1 MHKSGHLPILLMLT
15 LLLAACGFSPMYAQ
29 RPDGANPALAL
40 AQVDVKPPASR
51 LEQMVRNEL
60 LRNVPP
66 AQQGA
71 GAYQLNLTVTES
83 EASLLGL
90 GGVTR
95 QRLIATFSLTEK
107 EGGKILFQGKSFAD
121 ATFHKLGR
129 QFADERAKEAA
140 QRTAAKILAEDIR
153 TRLAAWF
160 ARH

>member
-1 MHKSGHLPILLMLT
+1 MHRSGHLPTLLLLT
-15 LLLAACGFSPMYAQ
+15 LLLAACGFSPMYGEK
-29 RPDGANPALAL
+29 PDGASPALAL
-40 AQVDVKPPASR
+40 AQVDVKPPANR

-71 GAYQLNLTVTES
+71 GAYRLDLTVTES
-83 EASLLGL
+83 ETSLLGA
-90 GGVTR
+90 GGITR
-95 QRLIATFSLTEK
+95 ERLVATFSLTDEQN
-107 EGGKILFQGKSFAD
+107 GRILFQGKSFAD
-121 ATFHKLGR
+121 VTFHKLGR